1 MHTGQLDQKQLRTV
15 KIKSSSALGTE
26 VLEWLAIIL
35 RTPQTQQVLYCLL
48 LG

>member
-1 MHTGQLDQKQLRTV
+1 MRIGQLDQKQLQKV

-35 RTPQTQQVLYCLL
+35 RTP
-48 LG
+48 